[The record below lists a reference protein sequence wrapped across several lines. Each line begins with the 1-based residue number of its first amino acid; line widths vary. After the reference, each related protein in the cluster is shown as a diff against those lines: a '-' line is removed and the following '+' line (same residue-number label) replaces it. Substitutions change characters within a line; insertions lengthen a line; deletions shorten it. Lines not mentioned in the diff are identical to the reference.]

1 VDAGIGPSSLEALL
15 APPSRDTARPVPPR
29 APAPVAHAAVP
40 TPEPPVVDVRS
51 LLYRGN
57 SALARAQELRA
68 KARLVS
74 GDALHALVDEVCDLV
89 ALALEPGPPPAALPG
104 P

>member
-1 VDAGIGPSSLEALL
+1 
-15 APPSRDTARPVPPR
+15 
-29 APAPVAHAAVP
+29 
-40 TPEPPVVDVRS
+40 VDVRT

-74 GDALHALVDEVCDLV
+74 GDALHDLINEVCDLV
-89 ALALEPGPPPAALPG
+89 ALAIEPGPPPAASPG